1 MTLSGAARRSLN
13 EVERRLRGQPTLD
26 KPRSAKWVK
35 QVETWCE
42 QQDIDLRSRLSIKML
57 RFDRDLLSQMNDVLE
72 SLGQAPLGVS
82 LSGLTTL
89 EQAHQ
94 GNQEAKGVRERPRS
108 RRVLVNLPLAYSLS
122 WLSGESRQYRDLD
135 WSSIDLEAFDALIEI
150 ENLDSFYAFSEDTE
164 LNVIRAT
171 TASHAYRPLVVYR
184 GDKHYGEGFADLA
197 RAWSATDKPH
207 GYLGDFDAAGVSLA
221 LSGQS
226 THLILPP
233 LDWLVANVTGEHLPP
248 GQLEAQAGLRR
259 HLERLGRYHPLP
271 PYLALMLEQQRG
283 LRQQWFGPDLEWVP
297 LHP

>member
-1 MTLSGAARRSLN
+1 MTLSGAARRALN
-13 EVERRLRGQPTLD
+13 EVQRRLRGQPTLE

-35 QVETWCE
+35 EVEAWCE

-72 SLGQAPLGVS
+72 SHGQAPLKVS

-94 GNQEAKGVRERPRS
+94 GNEEAKGGRERPRS
-108 RRVLVNLPLAYSLS
+108 RRVLVNLPLEYSLS

-135 WSSIDLEAFDALIEI
+135 WPSIDLGAFDALLQI
-150 ENLDSFYAFSEDTE
+150 ENLDSFYAFSEDLE
-164 LNVIRAT
+164 RNVIRAT
-171 TASHAYRPLVVYR
+171 SSHTCRPLVVYR

-197 RAWSATDKPH
+197 RAWSATGKPH
-207 GYLGDFDAAGVSLA
+207 GYLGDFDASGVSLA

-233 LDWLVANVTGEHLPP
+233 LDSLVANVTGEHLPS
-248 GQLEAQAGLRR
+248 GQLDVQAGLRR

-271 PYLALMLEQQRG
+271 PYLALIFEKQRG
-283 LRQQWFGPDLEWVP
+283 LRQQWFGADLEWVP